1 MLVREYLNKLDA
13 YQNVTFIKA
22 IAQKDENSPFYDE
35 VYQTTPIRQ
44 AHEWQNSSLADFY
57 ILNHKQCPIDWL
69 SGAKWGNQFKRGHLK
84 SLLIIS
90 KEDIE
95 KLYSPKQAA
104 ETIKFIE
111 GAIKNDI

>member
-1 MLVREYLNKLDA
+1 MLVKEYLNTLNANQD
-13 YQNVTFIKA
+13 VTFIKA
-22 IAQKDENSPFYDE
+22 VAQKDENSPFYSE
-35 VYQTTPIRQ
+35 VYHTTPIRQ
-44 AHEWQNSSLADFY
+44 AHEWQNSSVSDFY

-69 SGAKWGNQFKRGHLK
+69 SGATWKNQFEKGHLK

-111 GAIKNDI
+111 GVIKNDF